1 MAEAKAKKPFSEIV
15 AENLIAQLK
24 EGTAPWQKPWNPGAP
39 GASLPMNPT
48 TGKRYKGINAIHLMA
63 QGYSDQRWMTYK
75 QAAAVDAQVRKGE
88 KGTLVQYWKFTEER
102 IKRNDDGSI
111 VLDKNDQPVKET
123 VQLERPKVFNAV
135 VFNAEQID
143 GLPPLAV
150 RQDKS
155 WNSIERAEAI
165 LEASGAR
172 ISHDQVDRAFYR
184 MSTDSIHLPQ
194 QAAFPSADRYYATA
208 LHELG
213 HWTGHS
219 SRLDRDLAHPFG
231 SEGYAKEELR
241 AEIASMI
248 MGDELGIGHD
258 PSQHVAY
265 VKSWIKALQDDP
277 LEIFRA
283 AADAEKIQGFVLGLE
298 QQRTQEQPVT
308 LEREQRVKEHNEVM
322 AEVQRLTNPQIFDA
336 ETVQLYHFTFMTL
349 EQTAEEA
356 GYVTF
361 YSRGTGELGEET
373 IRVNYEDGNGN
384 VLPVHTDVVG
394 RGKALTYIGD
404 ERVPGTGFTSDNEWQ
419 SDALKTAFASMDN
432 NLTLAAKKVQ
442 GQVDNIS
449 GDPREL
455 PEDVKFPEHWLPN
468 ASFMASNPNI
478 WGNSTSTPQGEETAA
493 SEAESLNDYR
503 ERKRAELFNKP
514 GLPAELQQKLKDNI
528 KRHADAI
535 ERGRINMSDKTEIT
549 TAEQQ
554 RQYRAEKFILSNL
567 DSGLSKHVQ
576 NMNRRQLTLSRN
588 VLFDAQNSSQ
598 DSDFWKRNSEFHS
611 SFSQNWKE
619 AQDKI
624 KSAYRELD
632 FALGSLPEPKY
643 SVVEN
648 PGQDEKVNIITQT
661 NSAIKA
667 LAIMSEGENRSIH
680 DNRLFENN
688 RVDLEDETS
697 NFRRTLETEIAVQNQ
712 GILDIISNEINVIPS
727 SEAAEWYQD
736 RVESLM
742 ESAETPDEM
751 KNALD
756 ALGPEPDG
764 TVAVYLREDGTRLIP
779 DQKLNIAQENTPIN
793 VPYKERKEAK
803 ELGAKWDRDKQTWYV
818 PQGVSLDKF
827 TKWNGTAAEQQTVP
841 TEMKENIPA
850 NSERQNLAVPY
861 KDREEARAAG
871 AKWDKEKKTW
881 YAEAGADM
889 EKLAKWKPEN
899 VTIEQSP
906 AMSLQ
911 EEVET
916 ALKDIGCILDADTD
930 RGQKHPIMDGEKHRI
945 TVEGDKKGEKSGFY
959 IIHTDGHPAGFMQ
972 NNRTKEELR
981 WSSKGYVQSDEEK
994 ALLRAQ
1000 AAQKQ
1005 AEKAAQQQKSY
1016 ESSAKRVEKQLGELN
1031 EPQQPTSYLEKKG
1044 LQVHQGIF
1052 TDKEG
1057 QKTYIPAYDVQGKQ
1071 WTMQYINED
1080 GTKRFAKNARKE
1092 GCFHV
1097 VGGIDALKDAPVLI
1111 VAEGYATAGSI
1122 TEATQVP
1129 TVAAFDSGNL
1139 EPVAKA
1145 LKEAYPDKP
1154 IIIAGDD
1161 DVSQSCKMKVKDKET
1176 VNVGREKALETA
1188 KAVGGVAV
1196 FPVFAKGEVPSKAE
1210 LSEIKPAAYLAHQSA
1225 LRKLEAH
1232 ASGDKPLPEAEVKV
1246 LQAAQLSEKQ
1256 LETLRRADRFTD
1268 FNDMAVNSSLGREG
1282 VAMQLKAV
1290 IADQLNKKQQRSKV
1304 QAEEK
1309 KLVQE
1314 KEKKRTIRH
1323 AM

>member
-1 MAEAKAKKPFSEIV
+1 MAEAKAKKPFYEIV

-39 GASLPMNPT
+39 GVALPMNPT

-75 QAAAVDAQVRKGE
+75 QATAANAQVRKGE
-88 KGTLVQYWKFTEER
+88 KGTPIQYWKFTEER
-102 IKRNDDGSI
+102 IKRNDDGSV
-111 VLDKNDQPVKET
+111 VLDKDDKPVKET

-143 GLPPLAV
+143 GLPPMAV

-155 WNSIERAEAI
+155 WNSIERAESI
-165 LEASGAR
+165 LEASGAK

-194 QAAFPSADRYYATA
+194 QASFPSADRYYATA
-208 LHELG
+208 LHELS
-213 HWTGHS
+213 HWTGHA
-219 SRLDRDLAHPFG
+219 SRLDRDLSHPFG
-231 SEGYAKEELR
+231 SEGYAREELR

-248 MGDELGIGHD
+248 IGDELGIGHD

-298 QQRTQEQPVT
+298 QQRIQEQPVT
-308 LEREQRVKEHNEVM
+308 LEREQREKEHNEVM

-336 ETVQLYHFTFMTL
+336 ETAQLYHFTFMTL

-356 GYVTF
+356 GYVTY
-361 YSRGTGELGEET
+361 YSRGTGEQGEET
-373 IRVNYEDGNGN
+373 IRVNYEDSNGN
-384 VLPVHTDVVG
+384 TIPVHTDVVG

-404 ERVPGTGFTSDNEWQ
+404 ERVPGTGFSSDNEWQ
-419 SDALKTAFASMDN
+419 SNALKTAFASIDN
-432 NLTLAAKKVQ
+432 NLTLVAKKVHSQ
-442 GQVDNIS
+442 IENIS

-455 PEDVKFPEHWLPN
+455 PQDVKFPKNWWPN
-468 ASFMASNPNI
+468 SSFLA
-478 WGNSTSTPQGEETAA
+478 STPSVENSKAA
-493 SEAESLNDYR
+493 AEAD
-503 ERKRAELFNKP
+503 
-514 GLPAELQQKLKDNI
+514 
-528 KRHADAI
+528 
-535 ERGRINMSDKTEIT
+535 MTTKTETSIT
-549 TAEQQ
+549 SAQQ

-588 VLFDAQNSSQ
+588 VLYDAQNSNQ
-598 DSDFWKRNSEFHS
+598 DSDFWQRNKEFHS
-611 SFSQNWKE
+611 SFSQNWNE

-624 KSAYRELD
+624 KSAYREID
-632 FALGSLPEPKY
+632 FALSLLPEPKY
-643 SVVEN
+643 NIVEN
-648 PGQDEKVNIITQT
+648 PGQNEHVNIIMQT
-661 NSAIKA
+661 NSAVKA
-667 LAIMSEGENRSIH
+667 LAAVNEGDNRSIY
-680 DNRLFENN
+680 DSRLINN
-688 RVDLEDETS
+688 GKVDLNDLQN
-697 NFRRTLETEIAVQNQ
+697 NFYQTLEAEKAALKQ
-712 GILDIISNEINVIPS
+712 GIIKPDDEISVLPPR
-727 SEAAEWYQD
+727 EAQEWYQD
-736 RVESLM
+736 RVEGLM
-742 ESAETPDEM
+742 EDADSPDEL
-751 KNALD
+751 KSALD
-756 ALGPEPDG
+756 ALGPEPGDNE
-764 TVAVYLREDGTRLIP
+764 AVFLGEDGGRILP
-779 DQKLNIAQENTPIN
+779 EFSLNVTQENTPIN
-793 VPYKERKEAK
+793 VPYKERNEAK
-803 ELGAKWDRDKQTWYV
+803 ALGAKWDRTEQTWFV
-818 PQGVSLDKF
+818 PKGVSLDKF
-827 TKWNGTAAEQQTVP
+827 AKWVGGPTAENNSSVVSV
-841 TEMKENIPA
+841 KEVTPKVG
-850 NSERQNLAVPY
+850 ERQNLAVPY
-861 KDREEARAAG
+861 KDRAEAKAAG

-889 EKLAKWKPEN
+889 QKLAKWKPEN
-899 VTIEQSP
+899 VVIEQSP
-906 AMSLQ
+906 AMTLK

-930 RGQKHPIMDGEKHRI
+930 KGQKHPIMDGKKHRI

-959 IIHTDGHPAGFMQ
+959 IIYTDGHPAGFMQ

-981 WSSKGYVQSDEEK
+981 WSSKGNVMSDEEK

-1005 AEKAAQQQKSY
+1005 AEKAAQQQKDH
-1016 ESSAKRVEKQLGELN
+1016 ESSAKRVQKQLAKLN
-1031 EPQQPTSYLEKKG
+1031 EPQQQTAYLKKKG
-1044 LQVHQGIF
+1044 LQVHKGVF
-1052 TDKEG
+1052 TDKDG
-1057 QKTYIPAYDVQGKQ
+1057 QKTFIPAYDVHGKQ

-1097 VGGIDALKDAPVLI
+1097 IGGLDALKKSPVLI

-1122 TEATQVP
+1122 TEATNIP

-1139 EPVAKA
+1139 ESVAKT

-1161 DVSQSCKMKVKDKET
+1161 DISQSCKMKVKDKAS

-1196 FPVFAKGEVPSKAE
+1196 FPVFAKGELPGKDE
-1210 LSEIKPAAYLAHQSA
+1210 LSQIKPAAYLAHQTAS
-1225 LRKLEAH
+1225 RKLEAH
-1232 ASGDKPLPEAEVKV
+1232 TSGDKPLSDAEVKV

-1256 LETLRRADRFTD
+1256 LDIIRRADRYTD
-1268 FNDMAVNSSLGREG
+1268 FNDLAVNSSLGREG
-1282 VAMQLKAV
+1282 VAMQLKAI
-1290 IADQLNKKQQRSKV
+1290 IADQLNKKQQQSQV
-1304 QAEEK
+1304 QTEEK

>member
-1 MAEAKAKKPFSEIV
+1 MAEAKAKKPFHEIV

-39 GASLPMNPT
+39 GAALPMNPT

-75 QAAAVDAQVRKGE
+75 QATAADAQVRKGE

-111 VLDKNDQPVKET
+111 FLDKDNNPVKEI

-143 GLPPLAV
+143 GLPPMVV

-194 QAAFPSADRYYATA
+194 QASFPTADNYYATA

-213 HWTGHS
+213 HWTGHTT
-219 SRLDRDLAHPFG
+219 RLNRDLAHPFG

-277 LEIFRA
+277 MEIFRA

-308 LEREQRVKEHNEVM
+308 LEAEQRIKEHQEVM
-322 AEVQRLTNPQIFDA
+322 AEVQRLTNPQTVDV
-336 ETVQLYHFTFMTL
+336 ETAQLYHFTFMTL
-349 EQTAEEA
+349 ENTAEQA
-356 GYVTF
+356 GYVTY
-361 YSRGTGELGEET
+361 YSRGTEEVLGSEC
-373 IRVNYEDGNGN
+373 IRVNYEDKDGNTI
-384 VLPVHTDVVG
+384 PVHTDVVG
-394 RGKALTYIGD
+394 RGKAATYIGD
-404 ERVPGTGFTSDNEWQ
+404 ERVPGTMYSSDNEWQ
-419 SDALKTAFASMDN
+419 RAALETAFESVDK
-432 NLTLAAKKVQ
+432 NLTLAAKNVREQ
-442 GQVDNIS
+442 LERVS
-449 GDPREL
+449 SDPREL
-455 PEDVKFPEHWLPN
+455 PEDVQFPKNWWPDS
-468 ASFMASNPNI
+468 SFLASNKNV
-478 WGNSTSTPQGEETAA
+478 WNETRSYNEADMNTSPQPVITP
-493 SEAESLNDYR
+493 
-503 ERKRAELFNKP
+503 
-514 GLPAELQQKLKDNI
+514 
-528 KRHADAI
+528 
-535 ERGRINMSDKTEIT
+535 
-549 TAEQQ
+549 EQQ
-554 RQYRAEKFILSNL
+554 RRERAEKFILSNL
-567 DSGLSKHVQ
+567 DGGLSHHVQ
-576 NMNRRQLTLSRN
+576 NMNRSQLNLARD
-588 VLFDAQNSSQ
+588 VLDDAQNN
-598 DSDFWKRNSEFHS
+598 DLTSDFWKRNSTFADA
-611 SFSQNWKE
+611 FKQNWPDVQE
-619 AQDKI
+619 KI
-624 KSAYRELD
+624 KKAYRDVALNID
-632 FALGSLPEPKY
+632 FLPEQKY
-643 SVVEN
+643 VVTESQ
-648 PGQDEKVNIITQT
+648 GQSDSNQVVMRT

-667 LAIMSEGENRSIH
+667 LAAVNEGDNRTIH
-680 DNRLFENN
+680 DSRIFNKDKSQ
-688 RVDLEDETS
+688 VDLS
-697 NFRRTLETEIAVQNQ
+697 NHSNNFYQTLNAEKAAIAQ
-712 GILDIISNEINVIPS
+712 GIMTPDDEISVLPP
-727 SEAAEWYQD
+727 SEAQEWYQD
-736 RVESLM
+736 RVESVM
-742 ESAETPDEM
+742 EGAETQEDM
-751 KNALD
+751 RDSLAG
-756 ALGPEPDG
+756 LGPEPG
-764 TVAVYLREDGTRLIP
+764 ENEAVYLRDDGTRLIP
-779 DQKLNIAQENTPIN
+779 EQSLNIAQENTPIN

-803 ELGAKWDRDKQTWYV
+803 ELGAKWDRNEQTWYV

-827 TKWNGTAAEQQTVP
+827 TKWNGKADAAAEQQTA
-841 TEMKENIPA
+841 TAEN
-850 NSERQNLAVPY
+850 SERHERQNLAVPY

-881 YAEAGADM
+881 YADGDADM

-899 VTIEQSP
+899 VVVEQSP
-906 AMSLQ
+906 AIPLK
-911 EEVET
+911 EEVEN
-916 ALKDIGCILDADTD
+916 ALKSIGCILDADTD
-930 RGQKHPIMDGEKHRI
+930 HGQKHPIMDGEGHRI

-972 NNRTKEELR
+972 NNRTKEETR

-1005 AEKAAQQQKSY
+1005 AEKAAQQQKEH
-1016 ESSAKRVEKQLGELN
+1016 ESSAKRVEKQLGQLSEL
-1031 EPQQPTSYLEKKG
+1031 QQPTAYLEKKG
-1044 LQVHQGIF
+1044 LQIHKGVF

-1057 QKTYIPAYDVQGKQ
+1057 QKTFIPAYDVQGKQ

-1097 VGGIDALKDAPVLI
+1097 VGGLDALKEAPVLI

-1145 LKEAYPDKP
+1145 LKQAYPDKP

-1161 DVSQSCKMKVKDKET
+1161 DISQSCKMKVKDKAT

-1196 FPVFAKGEVPSKAE
+1196 FPVFAKGEVPGKDE
-1210 LSEIKPAAYLAHQSA
+1210 LSQIKPAAYLAHQAA

-1232 ASGDKPLPEAEVKV
+1232 ASGEKPLPDTEVKV

-1256 LETLRRADRFTD
+1256 LETLRRADRYTD

-1290 IADQLNKKQQRSKV
+1290 IADQLNKKQQQTQV
-1304 QAEEK
+1304 QTEEK

>member
-1 MAEAKAKKPFSEIV
+1 MAEAKAKKPFHEIV

-39 GASLPMNPT
+39 GAALPMNPT

-75 QAAAVDAQVRKGE
+75 QAEAADAQVRKGE
-88 KGTLVQYWKFTEER
+88 KCTHVQYWKFTEER

-111 VLDKNDQPVKET
+111 VLDKDDKPVKET
-123 VQLERPKVFNAV
+123 VQLERPKVFIAS

-143 GLPPLAV
+143 GLPPMAV
-150 RQDKS
+150 LQDKS

-165 LEASGAR
+165 LEASGAK
-172 ISHDQVDRAFYR
+172 ITHDQADRAFYR

-194 QAAFPSADRYYATA
+194 QSAFPGADRYYATA

-219 SRLDRDLAHPFG
+219 TRLNRDLVHPFG
-231 SEGYAKEELR
+231 SEGYAREELR

-265 VKSWIKALQDDP
+265 VKSWIKALQNDP

-308 LEREQRVKEHNEVM
+308 LEKEQRIKEHNEVM

-336 ETVQLYHFTFMTL
+336 ETVQLNHFTFMTL
-349 EQTAEEA
+349 DQTADQA
-356 GYVTF
+356 DYVTY
-361 YSRGTGELGEET
+361 YSRGTDELGGEC
-373 IRVNYEDGNGN
+373 IRVNYEDSNGN
-384 VLPVHTDVVG
+384 TIPVHTDVVG

-419 SDALKTAFASMDN
+419 SNALKTAFASMDN

-442 GQVDNIS
+442 SQIENIS
-449 GDPREL
+449 GAPREFL
-455 PEDVKFPEHWLPN
+455 QDVKFPQNWWPN
-468 ASFMASNPNI
+468 SGFLASNPN
-478 WGNSTSTPQGEETAA
+478 
-493 SEAESLNDYR
+493 DYR
-503 ERKRAELFNKP
+503 
-514 GLPAELQQKLKDNI
+514 KLK
-528 KRHADAI
+528 ADA
-535 ERGRINMSDKTEIT
+535 EAGMSTKPETSIT
-549 TAEQQ
+549 PEQL

-598 DSDFWKRNSEFHS
+598 DNDFWKRNREFYS
-611 SFSQNWKE
+611 SFSQNWYE

-632 FALGSLPEPKY
+632 FALTLLPEPKY
-643 SVVEN
+643 TIVEN
-648 PGQDEKVNIITQT
+648 SGQNEHVSIIMQT
-661 NSAIKA
+661 NSAVKA
-667 LAIMSEGENRSIH
+667 LAAVNESHNRFIH
-680 DNRLFENN
+680 DSRLLDNSQIDLNDRHNN
-688 RVDLEDETS
+688 FYQTLDAEKAALTQGVIKPDDE
-697 NFRRTLETEIAVQNQ
+697 
-712 GILDIISNEINVIPS
+712 ISVLPPG
-727 SEAAEWYQD
+727 EAQEWYQD

-742 ESAETPDEM
+742 EGAESPDEM
-751 KNALD
+751 KSSLD

-764 TVAVYLREDGTRLIP
+764 HEAVFLSEEGKRILPELSLNVV
-779 DQKLNIAQENTPIN
+779 QKNTPIN
-793 VPYKERKEAK
+793 VPYKERNEAK
-803 ELGAKWDRDKQTWYV
+803 ALGAKWDRAEQTWFV
-818 PQGVSLDKF
+818 PKGISLNKFAKWSGESVAVTEEKSLVASAKEITSGV
-827 TKWNGTAAEQQTVP
+827 G
-841 TEMKENIPA
+841 
-850 NSERQNLAVPY
+850 ERQNLAVPY
-861 KDREEARAAG
+861 KEREEAKAAG
-871 AKWDKEKKTW
+871 AKWDKQNKTW

-899 VTIEQSP
+899 VVIEQSP
-906 AMSLQ
+906 AMKLQ

-916 ALKDIGCILDADTD
+916 ALKAIGCILDADTD
-930 RGQKHPIMDGEKHRI
+930 RGQKHPITDGEKHRI

-959 IIHTDGHPAGFMQ
+959 IIHTDGHPAGFLQ

-981 WSSKGYVQSDEEK
+981 WSSRGYVQTDEEK

-1005 AEKAAQQQKSY
+1005 AEKAAQQQKDH
-1016 ESSAKRVEKQLGELN
+1016 ESSAKRVEKQLAKLN
-1031 EPQQPTSYLEKKG
+1031 EPQLLTAYLEKKG
-1044 LQVHQGIF
+1044 LQVHKGLF
-1052 TDKEG
+1052 TDKDG
-1057 QKTYIPAYDVQGKQ
+1057 QKTFIPAYDVQGKQ
-1071 WTMQYINED
+1071 WSMQYINED

-1097 VGGIDALKDAPVLI
+1097 IGGLDALKDAPVLI

-1129 TVAAFDSGNL
+1129 TIVAFDSGNL

-1145 LKEAYPDKP
+1145 LKETYPDKP
-1154 IIIAGDD
+1154 IVIAGDD
-1161 DVSQSCKMKVKDKET
+1161 DISQSCKMKMKDKT
-1176 VNVGREKALETA
+1176 IVNVGREKALETA
-1188 KAVGGVAV
+1188 KVVGGVAV
-1196 FPVFAKGEVPSKAE
+1196 FPVFAKGEVPGKDE
-1210 LSEIKPAAYLAHQSA
+1210 LSQIKPAAYLAHQTA

-1232 ASGDKPLPEAEVKV
+1232 ASGNKPLPDAEVKV

-1256 LETLRRADRFTD
+1256 LEILRRAEYFTD
-1268 FNDMAVNSSLGREG
+1268 FNDLAVNSTLGREG

-1290 IADQLNKKQQRSKV
+1290 IADQLHKKQQQSQILIK
-1304 QAEEK
+1304 EK
-1309 KLVQE
+1309 KFVQE
-1314 KEKKRTIRH
+1314 KEKKRTISH
-1323 AM
+1323 SI

>member
-1 MAEAKAKKPFSEIV
+1 MAEAKAKKPFHEIV

-39 GASLPMNPT
+39 GAALPMNPT

-75 QAAAVDAQVRKGE
+75 QATAADAQVRKGE

-102 IKRNDDGSI
+102 IKRNDDGSV
-111 VLDKNDQPVKET
+111 VLDKDDNPVKET

-143 GLPPLAV
+143 GLPPMAV

-155 WNSIERAEAI
+155 WNSIERAESI
-165 LEASGAR
+165 LEASGAK

-213 HWTGHS
+213 HWTGHA

-308 LEREQRVKEHNEVM
+308 LETEQRVKEHNEVL

-356 GYVTF
+356 GYVTY

-373 IRVNYEDGNGN
+373 IRVNYEDSNGN
-384 VLPVHTDVVG
+384 TIPVHTDVVG

-404 ERVPGTGFTSDNEWQ
+404 ERVPGTGFSSDNEWQ
-419 SDALKTAFASMDN
+419 SNALKTAFASIDN

-442 GQVDNIS
+442 SQIENIS

-455 PEDVKFPEHWLPN
+455 PQDAKFPKNWWPN
-468 ASFMASNPNI
+468 SSFLASKPN
-478 WGNSTSTPQGEETAA
+478 GEPSAAPA
-493 SEAESLNDYR
+493 SEEESLEVYR

-514 GLPAELQQKLKDNI
+514 ALPKELQEQLKENI

-535 ERGRINMSDKTEIT
+535 ETGRINMSTKPETPVT
-549 TAEQQ
+549 PEQQ

-588 VLFDAQNSSQ
+588 VLFDAQNSNQ
-598 DSDFWKRNSEFHS
+598 DSDFWKRNSEFHT
-611 SFSQNWKE
+611 SFSQNWNE

-632 FALGSLPEPKY
+632 LALTLLPEPKY
-643 SVVEN
+643 TIVEN
-648 PGQDEKVNIITQT
+648 PGQNEHVNIIMQT
-661 NSAIKA
+661 NSAVKA
-667 LAIMSEGENRSIH
+667 LAAVNEGDNRSVYDSRLI
-680 DNRLFENN
+680 DNGQ
-688 RVDLEDETS
+688 VDLNDLQN
-697 NFRRTLETEIAVQNQ
+697 NFYQTLEAEKAALTQGVIKPDDEISVLPP
-712 GILDIISNEINVIPS
+712 G
-727 SEAAEWYQD
+727 EAQEWYQD

-742 ESAETPDEM
+742 EGADSPDEM
-751 KNALD
+751 KSALD
-756 ALGPEPDG
+756 ALGPEPGDNE
-764 TVAVYLREDGTRLIP
+764 AVFLGEDGGRILP
-779 DQKLNIAQENTPIN
+779 EFSLNVAQENTPIN
-793 VPYKERKEAK
+793 VPYKERNEAK
-803 ELGAKWDRDKQTWYV
+803 ALGAKWDRTEQTWFV
-818 PQGVSLDKF
+818 PKGVSLDKF
-827 TKWNGTAAEQQTVP
+827 AKWSGEPAAAAEKNTPVASVKDVTP
-841 TEMKENIPA
+841 EVG
-850 NSERQNLAVPY
+850 ERQDLAVPY
-861 KDREEARAAG
+861 KDRAEAKAAG

-889 EKLAKWKPEN
+889 QKLAKWKPEN
-899 VTIEQSP
+899 VVIEQSP
-906 AMSLQ
+906 AMTLQ

-1005 AEKAAQQQKSY
+1005 AEKAAQQQKDH
-1016 ESSAKRVEKQLGELN
+1016 ESSAKRVEKQLAKLN
-1031 EPQQPTSYLEKKG
+1031 EPQQQTAYLEKKG
-1044 LQVHQGIF
+1044 LQVHKGVF

-1057 QKTYIPAYDVQGKQ
+1057 QKTFIPAYDVQGKQ

-1097 VGGIDALKDAPVLI
+1097 VGGLDALKESPVLI

-1122 TEATQVP
+1122 TEATNMP

-1161 DVSQSCKMKVKDKET
+1161 DISQSCKMKVKDKAS

-1196 FPVFAKGEVPSKAE
+1196 FPVFAKGEVPGKDE
-1210 LSEIKPAAYLAHQSA
+1210 LSQIKPAAYLAHQTAS
-1225 LRKLEAH
+1225 RKLEAH
-1232 ASGDKPLPEAEVKV
+1232 TSGDKPLPDAEVKV

-1256 LETLRRADRFTD
+1256 LDIIRRADRYTD
-1268 FNDMAVNSSLGREG
+1268 FNDLAVNSSLGREG

-1290 IADQLNKKQQRSKV
+1290 IADQLNKKQQQSQV
-1304 QAEEK
+1304 QTEEK

>member
-1 MAEAKAKKPFSEIV
+1 MSEAKAKKPFHEIV

-39 GASLPMNPT
+39 GAALPMNPT

-75 QAAAVDAQVRKGE
+75 QATAADAQVRKGE

-102 IKRNDDGSI
+102 IKRNDDGRV
-111 VLDKNDQPVKET
+111 VLDKDDNPVKEI

-143 GLPPLAV
+143 GLPPMAV

-155 WNSIERAEAI
+155 WNSIERAESI
-165 LEASGAR
+165 LEASGAK

-194 QAAFPSADRYYATA
+194 QAAFPDADRYYATA

-213 HWTGHS
+213 HWTGHA

-283 AADAEKIQGFVLGLE
+283 AADAEKIQGYVLGLE
-298 QQRTQEQPVT
+298 QQRIQEKPVT
-308 LEREQRVKEHNEVM
+308 LEQEQRNREHSEVM
-322 AEVQRLTNPQIFDA
+322 SEINRLTNPAIVDK
-336 ETVQLYHFTFMTL
+336 ETAQLYRDTFNTF
-349 EQTAEEA
+349 EHTAQEA
-356 GYVTF
+356 DYVVY
-361 YSRGTGELGEET
+361 YSWGQSELGDQV
-373 IRVNYEDGNGN
+373 IRINYEDSDGNT
-384 VLPVHTDVVG
+384 LPVHSDVVG

-404 ERVPGTGFTSDNEWQ
+404 ERVPGTGFTSDSDWQ
-419 SDALKTAFASMDN
+419 SNALKTAFASMDN
-432 NLTLAAKKVQ
+432 NLNLAVKKVHSQ
-442 GQVDNIS
+442 IENIGS
-449 GDPREL
+449 DPREL
-455 PEDVKFPEHWLPN
+455 LQDVKFPKNWWPN
-468 ASFMASNPNI
+468 SKAATGADM
-478 WGNSTSTPQGEETAA
+478 STKSETSVTP
-493 SEAESLNDYR
+493 
-503 ERKRAELFNKP
+503 
-514 GLPAELQQKLKDNI
+514 
-528 KRHADAI
+528 
-535 ERGRINMSDKTEIT
+535 
-549 TAEQQ
+549 EQQ

-588 VLFDAQNSSQ
+588 VLFDAQNSNQ

-611 SFSQNWKE
+611 SFSQNWSE

-632 FALGSLPEPKY
+632 LALTLLPEPKY
-643 SVVEN
+643 TIVEN
-648 PGQDEKVNIITQT
+648 PGQNEHVNIIMQT
-661 NSAIKA
+661 NSAVKA
-667 LAIMSEGENRSIH
+667 MAAVNEGDNRSIYDSRLI
-680 DNRLFENN
+680 DNGQ
-688 RVDLEDETS
+688 VDLNDLQN
-697 NFRRTLETEIAVQNQ
+697 NFYQTLEAEKAALTQGVIKPDDEISVLPP
-712 GILDIISNEINVIPS
+712 G
-727 SEAAEWYQD
+727 EAQEWYQD

-742 ESAETPDEM
+742 EGADSPDEM
-751 KNALD
+751 KSSLD
-756 ALGPEPDG
+756 ALGPEPGDNE
-764 TVAVYLREDGTRLIP
+764 AVFLGEDGGRVLP
-779 DQKLNIAQENTPIN
+779 EFSLNVAQENTPIN
-793 VPYKERKEAK
+793 VPYKERNEAK
-803 ELGAKWDRDKQTWYV
+803 ALGAKWDRTEQTWFV
-818 PQGVSLDKF
+818 PKGVSLDRF
-827 TKWNGTAAEQQTVP
+827 AKWSGEPAAAAEKNTPVVSV
-841 TEMKENIPA
+841 KEVTPEVG
-850 NSERQNLAVPY
+850 ERQDLAVPY
-861 KDREEARAAG
+861 KDRAEAKAAG

-889 EKLAKWKPEN
+889 QKLAKWKPEN
-899 VTIEQSP
+899 VVIEQSP
-906 AMSLQ
+906 AMTLQ
-911 EEVET
+911 EEVES

-1005 AEKAAQQQKSY
+1005 AEKAAQQQKDH
-1016 ESSAKRVEKQLGELN
+1016 ESSAKRVEKQLAKLN
-1031 EPQQPTSYLEKKG
+1031 EPQQQTAYLEKKG
-1044 LQVHQGIF
+1044 LQVHKGVF
-1052 TDKEG
+1052 TDKDG
-1057 QKTYIPAYDVQGKQ
+1057 QKTFIPAYDVQGKQ

-1080 GTKRFAKNARKE
+1080 GTKRFARNARKE

-1097 VGGIDALKDAPVLI
+1097 VGGLDALKESPVLI

-1122 TEATQVP
+1122 TEATNMP

-1161 DVSQSCKMKVKDKET
+1161 DISQSCKLKVKDKAS

-1196 FPVFAKGEVPSKAE
+1196 FPVFAKGEVPGKDE
-1210 LSEIKPAAYLAHQSA
+1210 LNQIKPAAYLAHQTAS
-1225 LRKLEAH
+1225 RKLEAH
-1232 ASGDKPLPEAEVKV
+1232 TIGDKPLPDAEVKV

-1256 LETLRRADRFTD
+1256 LDIIRRADRYTD
-1268 FNDMAVNSSLGREG
+1268 FNDLAVNSSLGREG

-1290 IADQLNKKQQRSKV
+1290 IADQLNKKQQRSLV
-1304 QAEEK
+1304 QTEDK

>member
-1 MAEAKAKKPFSEIV
+1 MAEAKAKKPFHEVV

-39 GASLPMNPT
+39 GAALPMNPT

-88 KGTLVQYWKFTEER
+88 KGTLVQYWKFSEER
-102 IKRNDDGSI
+102 IKRNDDGS
-111 VLDKNDQPVKET
+111 VALDKNDNPIKET

-135 VFNAEQID
+135 VFNAQQID

-155 WNSIERAEAI
+155 WSSIERAEAI
-165 LEASGAR
+165 LKASGAR

-194 QAAFPSADRYYATA
+194 QEAFPTADRYYATA

-213 HWTGHS
+213 HWTGHTA
-219 SRLDRDLAHPFG
+219 RLNRDLAHPFG

-277 LEIFRA
+277 MEIFRA

-298 QQRTQEQPVT
+298 QERTQEQPVT
-308 LEREQRVKEHNEVM
+308 LEAEQRNKEHIEVM
-322 AEVQRLTNPQIFDA
+322 GEIQRLTNPQLVDA
-336 ETVQLYHFTFMTL
+336 ETAQLYHFTFMTID
-349 EQTAEEA
+349 QAAEEA
-356 GYVTF
+356 GYVSY
-361 YSRGTGELGEET
+361 YSRGKGEVFDDV
-373 IRVNYEDGNGN
+373 IRVNYEDRDGNTI
-384 VLPVHTDVVG
+384 PVHTDVVG

-404 ERVPGTGFTSDNEWQ
+404 ERVPGTGFSSDNDWQ
-419 SDALKTAFASMDN
+419 RDALKTAFASYKQNM
-432 NLTLAAKKVQ
+432 TLAAKNVTN
-442 GQVDNIS
+442 QVERIS

-455 PEDVKFPEHWLPN
+455 PEDVKFPKNWLPN
-468 ASFMASNPNI
+468 SSFLASN
-478 WGNSTSTPQGEETAA
+478 SVSSARGEGTAA
-493 SEAESLNDYR
+493 PAPEGESLDDYR

-514 GLPAELQQKLKDNI
+514 GLPDELKKKLKDNI

-535 ERGRINMSDKTEIT
+535 DRGRINMSDKPEIT
-549 TAEQQ
+549 AAEQQ

-567 DSGLSKHVQ
+567 DSGLSKYVQ

-598 DSDFWKRNSEFHS
+598 DSEFWKRNAEFHS

-619 AQDKI
+619 VQDKI
-624 KSAYRELD
+624 NSAYRELD
-632 FALGSLPEPKY
+632 VALTSLPEPKY

-648 PGQDEKVNIITQT
+648 PDNQDEKVNIITQT

-667 LAIMSEGENRSIH
+667 LAIMSEGENRFIH
-680 DNRLFENN
+680 DNRVFENS
-688 RVDLEDETS
+688 RVDLEDENS
-697 NFRRTLETEIAVQNQ
+697 NFRRTLATEISVQNQ
-712 GILDIISNEINVIPS
+712 GVLDIIDNEINVIPP
-727 SEAAEWYQD
+727 SEAPEWYQD

-742 ESAETPDEM
+742 ESADNPDEM

-764 TVAVYLREDGTRLIP
+764 NEAVYLRDDGTRLIP
-779 DQKLNIAQENTPIN
+779 EQTLNLAQENTPIN
-793 VPYKERKEAK
+793 VPFKERNEAK
-803 ELGAKWDRDKQTWYV
+803 AQGAKWDREKQTWYV

-827 TKWNGTAAEQQTVP
+827 TKWNGEAAATADQQA
-841 TEMKENIPA
+841 PA
-850 NSERQNLAVPY
+850 SQSKGSIEINSERQNLAVPY
-861 KDREEARAAG
+861 KEREEARAAG

-889 EKLAKWKPEN
+889 DKLAKWKLEN
-899 VTIEQSP
+899 VVIEQSP

-1005 AEKAAQQQKSY
+1005 AEKEAQQQKAH
-1016 ESSAKRVEKQLGELN
+1016 ESSSKRVEKQLGQLN
-1031 EPQQPTSYLEKKG
+1031 EPKQPTAYLANKELQIHKG
-1044 LQVHQGIF
+1044 VF

-1057 QKTYIPAYDVQGKQ
+1057 QKTFIPAYDAQGKQ

-1092 GCFHV
+1092 GCFNV
-1097 VGGIDALKDAPVLI
+1097 IGGLDALKDAPVLI
-1111 VAEGYATAGSI
+1111 VAEGYATAASI

-1145 LKEAYPDKP
+1145 LKDVYPDKP

-1176 VNVGREKALETA
+1176 VNVGREKAMETA

-1196 FPVFAKGEVPSKAE
+1196 FPVFAKGEVPTKTE
-1210 LSEIKPAAYLAHQSA
+1210 LSQIKPAAYLAHQTA

-1232 ASGDKPLPEAEVKV
+1232 ASGDKPLPDAEVKV
-1246 LQAAQLSEKQ
+1246 LQAAQLSDKQ
-1256 LETLRRADRFTD
+1256 LEILRRADRFTD
-1268 FNDMAVNSSLGREG
+1268 FNDMAVNSALGREG

-1290 IADQLNKKQQRSKV
+1290 IAEQVNKQQRSQV
-1304 QAEEK
+1304 QAQEK